1 MKKVLFILLILAG
14 LVPVTLSQTS
24 LATYETLTFDSEMEK
39 DIWNRGKDSPFLLF
53 RAVQA
58 ETSGPEDTWA
68 SLVSELDS
76 KAAKN
81 NADLNL
87 LRQIFQKSSQRL
99 FKKYEQHSTF
109 NAMLSEGR
117 FDCVS
122 GSAALGML
130 LKRYG
135 YSYDIVETDY
145 HVFIVVGLDGKEIVL
160 ESTLPVGGMITT
172 PSEVEKYL
180 DAYKPSEF
188 VSAKAVGQ
196 RLAGPDIDYSDNSI
210 FRKVSLTQLAGL
222 QYYNDAIVHF
232 NAQAFGQAI
241 EQLSKAYLLYPS
253 DRILGLRE
261 LSIDLAYKNY
271 GYELKK

>member
-1 MKKVLFILLILAG
+1 MKKVLFTLLIVTGLAQVAWSQEL
-14 LVPVTLSQTS
+14 LVQN
-24 LATYETLTFDSEMEK
+24 ETLKFSSELEQT
-39 DIWNRGKDSPFLLF
+39 IWKSGAAEPFQLF

-58 ETSGPEDTWA
+58 DESVRDDAWLA
-68 SLVSELDS
+68 LVTELDG

-81 NADLNL
+81 SADLNL
-87 LRQIFQKSSQRL
+87 LRQVFQKTNQKF

-109 NAMLSEGR
+109 NQMLTTGK

-130 LKRYG
+130 LERYD

-145 HVFIVVGLDGKEIVL
+145 HVFIVVNLDGKKIIL
-160 ESTLPVGGMITT
+160 ESTLPIGGMITT

-180 DAYKPSEF
+180 AAYKPSEL
-188 VSAKAVGQ
+188 AELKILNQ
-196 RLAGPDIDYSDNSI
+196 RLAGPDIDYSDNAT
-210 FRKVSLTQLAGL
+210 FRKVSLKELAGL

-232 NAQAFGQAI
+232 NAQAFGQAV

-253 DRILGLRE
+253 DRILDLRE
-261 LSIDLAYKNY
+261 LSVDLAYKSMATN
-271 GYELKK
+271 

>member
-1 MKKVLFILLILAG
+1 MKKALFIFGLLISL
-14 LVPVTLSQTS
+14 TS
-24 LATYETLTFDSEMEK
+24 LSHAQTIPAGNETLAFGSELEK
-39 DIWNRGKDSPFLLF
+39 SIWETGKESPFLLF

-58 ETSGPEDTWA
+58 ESSESEDAWTD
-68 SLVSELDS
+68 LVAELDQ
-76 KAAKN
+76 KAAKSKV
-81 NADLNL
+81 DLNL

-130 LKRYG
+130 LERYG
-135 YSYDIVETDY
+135 FSYDIVETDY
-145 HVFIVVGLDGKEIVL
+145 HVFIVVDLDGKEIVL

-172 PSEVEKYL
+172 ASKVEKYL

-232 NAQAFGQAI
+232 NAQAFGPAV

-261 LSIDLAYKNY
+261 LSVDLAYRPLATN
-271 GYELKK
+271 

>member
-1 MKKVLFILLILAG
+1 MKKALFILLILAG
-14 LVPVTLSQTS
+14 LVPVTMSQTN
-24 LATYETLTFDSEMEK
+24 LVEYETLKFDSEKEK
-39 DIWNRGKDSPFLLF
+39 TIWQSEKESPLSLF
-53 RAVQA
+53 RAVQT
-58 ETSGPEDTWA
+58 EKFGSEDVW
-68 SLVSELDS
+68 SDLVNELDTKAS
-76 KAAKN
+76 KGS
-81 NADLNL
+81 ADLNL
-87 LRQIFQKSSQRL
+87 LRQIFQKANQRL

-130 LKRYG
+130 LERYG
-135 YSYDIVETDY
+135 YAYDIVETDY
-145 HVFIVVGLDGKEIVL
+145 HVFIVVNLAGKDIVL

-180 DAYKPSEF
+180 DAYKPTESL
-188 VSAKAVGQ
+188 SAKAVTQ
-196 RLAGPDIDYSDNSI
+196 RLAGPEIDYSDNSI
-210 FRKVSLTQLAGL
+210 FRKVNLTQLAGL

-232 NAQAFGQAI
+232 NAQAFGQAV

-261 LSIDLAYKNY
+261 LSVDLAYKTF
-271 GYELKK
+271 GHELKK